1 MASNIVK
8 AKGSTMPA
16 RQKPTRKR
24 PVSLRVMVTVA
35 ERRELKLAAAKA
47 DVPLATLMRTLVMAA
62 VRRGETVGLD
72 AKAA

>member
-1 MASNIVK
+1 
-8 AKGSTMPA
+8 MPA
-16 RQKPTRKR
+16 RQKPIRKR
-24 PVSLRVMVTVA
+24 PVSLRVMVTAA

-47 DVPLATLMRTLVMAA
+47 DVPLAMLMRTLVMAA